1 MALASC
7 ARCKKL
13 YQKIRSNICPTCE
26 INEEEDYEKVRKH
39 LGEHPNRNAE
49 QVSEET
55 GVPIDS
61 VLRFIE
67 QGRVEAM
74 GVGNAINVKCGKCGA
89 PAISVTKK
97 LCEACLQALN
107 AELAKQQ
114 SKIKLPKKKGVE
126 VGKALNTFHDITGGQ
141 RDAPGFQK

>member
-7 ARCKKL
+7 QRCKKL

-26 INEEEDYEKVRKH
+26 IAEEEDYEKVRKF
-39 LGEHPNRNAE
+39 LGEFPNRNAE

-61 VLRFIE
+61 VLRFIDA
-67 QGRVEAM
+67 GRVEA
-74 GVGNAINVKCGKCGA
+74 VGITGTSTVKCGRCGA
-89 PAISVTKK
+89 PAISTTKK

-107 AELAKQQ
+107 AELARSQ
-114 SKIKLPKKKGVE
+114 SQIKLPKKKGVE
-126 VGKALNTFHDITGGQ
+126 VGKALNTFHDVAGKDGP
-141 RDAPGFQK
+141 PGFHK